1 MTFVDDEEIPIAF
14 LCIAH
19 VASENEQPSDVD
31 SSKDQES
38 TFESEEE
45 NDDSNGEEEH
55 TTQI

>member
-14 LCIAH
+14 LRIAH

-31 SSKDQES
+31 SSEDEES